1 MDADAPFRDTS
12 VGDPL
17 LDGLDAKQMLGER
30 ALSKLHW
37 RSRRGLLE
45 NDLFIQKFF
54 ERHESRLT
62 VGHARGMYDAGVID
76 KKTMRQFDE
85 GCLTPVHAF
94 SATEIKAL
102 REREEVSQTVF
113 ALYMNVSK
121 DSVSQWER
129 GIKKPAGPTLK
140 LLSLVKQKG
149 LAAIS

>member
-1 MDADAPFRDTS
+1 MNKVKTYKSDAFA
-12 VGDPL
+12 
-17 LDGLDAKQMLGER
+17 A
-30 ALSKLHW
+30 
-37 RSRRGLLE
+37 
-45 NDLFIQKFF
+45 I
-54 ERHESRLT
+54 HETMS
-62 VGHARGMYDAGVID
+62 GMYDAGVID

-140 LLSLVKQKG
+140 LLSLIKQKG

>member
-1 MDADAPFRDTS
+1 
-12 VGDPL
+12 
-17 LDGLDAKQMLGER
+17 MLHVIFD
-30 ALSKLHW
+30 LHSH
-37 RSRRGLLE
+37 RVRG
-45 NDLFIQKFF
+45 
-54 ERHESRLT
+54 
-62 VGHARGMYDAGVID
+62 GHLIL
-76 KKTMRQFDE
+76 RQFDE